1 MVVYIVFDSEPYII
15 FFWHNGIYG
24 KTLVST
30 QMLVNNNADM
40 IAEYS
45 GSEVYKRSVKT
56 YGGESSAFIS
66 DIGRCSDKAVPPFII
81 ALN

>member
-1 MVVYIVFDSEPYII
+1 
-15 FFWHNGIYG
+15 
-24 KTLVST
+24 
-30 QMLVNNNADM
+30 MLVNNNADM

-66 DIGRCSDKAVPPFII
+66 DIGRCSEKAVPPFII